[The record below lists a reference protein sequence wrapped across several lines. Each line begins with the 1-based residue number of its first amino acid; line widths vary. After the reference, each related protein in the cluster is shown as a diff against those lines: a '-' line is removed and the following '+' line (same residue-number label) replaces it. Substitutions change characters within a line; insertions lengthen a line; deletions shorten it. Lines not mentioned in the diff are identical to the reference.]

1 LTELW
6 TNLATIA
13 QTSLFHSIQ
22 EQSHETM
29 NTNPST
35 ALLRKLPRL
44 SGNTAWLLGWLLL
57 AAWFGC
63 GREWLKH
70 NPAPA
75 QAAFRPRPSALASQP
90 KLEAVAISQ
99 MRVGDQVPADN
110 PTGEKDTEFGDT
122 VDPPNWRKLVLLAPK
137 KDGSTA
143 DVELL
148 RPLWWLEE
156 QQAEV
161 GGTVDIQVPE
171 CGIEGRAEVLAIEPC
186 PPIKPRPGLR
196 VVTGTFKHRA
206 SQVLDVYVEG
216 LDEPIG
222 TTPNHPFWS
231 EDRQTFVRA
240 DELNEGEHLRAFNGT
255 PIVRRVVP
263 LADPEPVFNLEVQC
277 DHVYHVAKNG
287 VLVHNSDPCP
297 RIVMQIVENVMARSA
312 GFADDGARIII
323 DSNVSVRGL
332 ADALRQRGY
341 NVRTVQEIS
350 GADPGDRVIREVA
363 ERLGARV
370 LSNDRGRILGEGF
383 PHLGI
388 FVPQGL
394 RNPDTYARII
404 DTALLA
410 LTH

>member
-1 LTELW
+1 
-6 TNLATIA
+6 
-13 QTSLFHSIQ
+13 
-22 EQSHETM
+22 
-29 NTNPST
+29 
-35 ALLRKLPRL
+35 
-44 SGNTAWLLGWLLL
+44 
-57 AAWFGC
+57 
-63 GREWLKH
+63 
-70 NPAPA
+70 
-75 QAAFRPRPSALASQP
+75 
-90 KLEAVAISQ
+90 

-240 DELNEGEHLRAFNGT
+240 DELKAGEHLRAFNGT

-263 LADPEPVFNLEVQC
+263 LADPEPVLTS
-277 DHVYHVAKNG
+277 K
-287 VLVHNSDPCP
+287 
-297 RIVMQIVENVMARSA
+297 
-312 GFADDGARIII
+312 
-323 DSNVSVRGL
+323 SNATTSTTSREAAYLFITVSGTCRGGSMKHESWISWVCRGHRVR
-332 ADALRQRGY
+332 
-341 NVRTVQEIS
+341 
-350 GADPGDRVIREVA
+350 
-363 ERLGARV
+363 
-370 LSNDRGRILGEGF
+370 LSF
-383 PHLGI
+383 
-388 FVPQGL
+388 
-394 RNPDTYARII
+394 
-404 DTALLA
+404 
-410 LTH
+410 